1 MYTFEYLK
9 KNEAF
14 LFISLSKIE
23 NPLKWIPKSGIK
35 EKEFHISRKIRDKY
49 KFKDSLF
56 HMSGNMIFPDFV
68 SVKLFT
74 ELINKKRN
82 IEKFPDQLI
91 KAGQINA
98 MGMIDEILHYVIEL
112 YREEK
117 EPEIMKKALN
127 WLYKKLGVEIV
138 DNTLLVFAE
147 KFPPL
152 SVYKGKYSAEEYINK
167 DSKGVPNKQILL
179 EEMIML
185 WISNVNPAFKPFNE
199 FYDNALLKKQAAF
212 NPIIQQL
219 NIFFDSQPFFGP
231 DNENLIS
238 MLRSPAIFVPNSLS
252 GQLIYMKKKWGFII
266 SKYLS
271 RILSGLDLI
280 KEEEKRGF
288 HGPGKTSV
296 YNFTDYQG
304 MNQKEGFS
312 PDRDWMPNLVLIAKN
327 IYVWMDQLSI
337 KYNKSISRLDQ
348 IPEDEL
354 QILSNQGFTGLWL
367 IGIWERSPASKKIK
381 QMCGN
386 PEAMASAYSI
396 HNYNIASDL
405 GGDEALYNL
414 KERLQHYGIR
424 LACDMVPNHM
434 GIDSTWVAEHPDWFL
449 SLDKKPFESYSFN
462 GPDLSS
468 DNRIEIFLEDHYYN
482 KSDASVVFKRRDKKN
497 GETRYIYH
505 GNDGTS
511 MPWNDTAQ
519 LNYLNPEVRET
530 VIQQIIS
537 VARKFPIIRFDAAMT
552 LTKKHYQ
559 RLWFPEPGSGGD
571 IPTRSEKGMTK
582 KEFDKKMHGEFWRE
596 VVDRIAKDVPD
607 TLLLAEAFWLM
618 ETYFVRNLGMH
629 RVYNSAFMNFL
640 KNEDND
646 KFRTSIKNVLKFN
659 PEILKRF
666 VNFMNNPD
674 EETAIAQFGKN
685 DKYFGIC
692 TLLVTLPGLP
702 MFGHGQIE
710 GFEEKYGMEYMR
722 AYMDENPD
730 KELIQRHEREIFP
743 LIKKRHLFSEVSN
756 FLFYDFYT
764 STGTLNENVI
774 AFSNRFHDEKSIVI
788 FHNKFAST
796 SGWIK
801 NSISNINLGQGL
813 GLHTNKEY
821 FVIFRDH
828 ITNME
833 YIRNCKELLETG
845 LYIEL
850 NAFKFQVFLDFYE
863 IKDSDNRIY
872 SKLDSM
878 LKGKGVSNI
887 SETLRKNFLNPLIEP
902 FKDLVNIDI
911 YHILDMDLKDSK
923 HKNNKKILNLIEKKC
938 NILTKIVSDLLKEK
952 RKPDKIVYLY
962 KKKLN
967 NFLYFQDLDDK
978 LENKIS
984 IQSMNLIEQ
993 MISHI
998 NSNKLNIF
1006 ILFSWIFVNCL
1017 KTDISENSIYQ
1028 NIELIEYWSID
1039 EYISEIFLQLGA
1051 YKEDSIKYI
1060 KLIKVLTRYQQSW
1073 AKALDENKDLNKLI
1087 DVFFKDNDVKELIGV
1102 NQHQNTLWFNKESFE
1117 EILNWIFLILLLD
1130 YPIYKYPH
1138 SKNTNK
1144 MLCKY
1149 SKIFKNIQISAQK
1162 SGFKFN
1168 KFIEIVKKNLLVE

>member
-1 MYTFEYLK
+1 
-9 KNEAF
+9 
-14 LFISLSKIE
+14 
-23 NPLKWIPKSGIK
+23 
-35 EKEFHISRKIRDKY
+35 
-49 KFKDSLF
+49 
-56 HMSGNMIFPDFV
+56 MSGNMIFPDFD

-117 EPEIMKKALN
+117 KPAIMKEAIN
-127 WLYKKLGVEIV
+127 WLYKKLGVETV
-138 DNTLLVFAE
+138 DNTLFVFAK

-152 SVYKGKYSAEEYINK
+152 SIYKGKYKVEEYIK
-167 DSKGVPNKQILL
+167 KSYKGVSNKQILL

-185 WISNVNPAFKPFNE
+185 WISNVNPAFEPFNE
-199 FYDNALLKKQAAF
+199 FYDNTLLKKETAF
-212 NPIIQQL
+212 NSIIQQL

-238 MLRSPAIFVPNSLS
+238 MLRSPAISAPDSLS
-252 GQLIYMKKKWGFII
+252 GQLIYMKEKWGLLI

-280 KEEEKRGF
+280 KEEEKIGF
-288 HGPGKTSV
+288 HGPGETPV

-304 MNQKEGFS
+304 MDQKEGFS

-327 IYVWMDQLSI
+327 IYVWMDQLSK
-337 KYNKSISRLDQ
+337 KYGKSISRLDQ
-348 IPEDEL
+348 IPEHEL

-405 GGDEALYNL
+405 GGNEALHIL
-414 KERLQHYGIR
+414 KERSQHYGIR

-434 GIDSTWVAEHPDWFL
+434 GIDSAWIAEHPDWFL

-462 GPDLSS
+462 GTNISS
-468 DNRIEIFLEDHYYN
+468 DNRVEIFLEDHYYN
-482 KSDASVVFKRRDKKN
+482 KSDASVVFERRDKKN

-519 LNYLNPEVRET
+519 LNYLNPEVREA

-537 VARKFPIIRFDAAMT
+537 VARQFPIIRFDAAMT

-571 IPTRSEKGMTK
+571 IPTRSEKGKTRE
-582 KEFDKKMHGEFWRE
+582 EFDKRMPTEFWRE

-640 KNEDND
+640 KNEDNE

-674 EETAIAQFGKN
+674 EETAVAQFGKN

-702 MFGHGQIE
+702 MFGHGQIQ
-710 GFEEKYGMEYMR
+710 GFEEKYGMEYKR
-722 AYMDENPD
+722 AYKDENPD

-743 LIKKRHLFSEVSN
+743 LIKKRYIFSEVSN
-756 FLFYDFYT
+756 FHFYDFFT
-764 STGTLNENVI
+764 SNGAVNENVI
-774 AFSNRFHDEKSIVI
+774 AFSNRFHNERSIVI
-788 FHNKFAST
+788 FHNKFATT

-801 NSISNINLGQGL
+801 NSISNINLAQGL
-813 GLHTNKEY
+813 GLHTDKEY

-833 YIRNCKELLETG
+833 YIRNCKELFDTG

-850 NAFKFQVFLDFYE
+850 HAFKFQVFLDFYE
-863 IKDSDNRIY
+863 IKERDNRIY
-872 SKLDSM
+872 SKLASM

-902 FKDLVNIDI
+902 FKDLVNINL
-911 YHILDMDLKDSK
+911 YQVLELDLKDSK
-923 HKNNKKILNLIEKKC
+923 HKNNKKILNLITKKC
-938 NILTKIVSDLLKEK
+938 NILTDIVSDLSKEK
-952 RKPDKIVYLY
+952 RKPDKIVTLY
-962 KKKLN
+962 IKKLN
-967 NFLYFQDLDDK
+967 NFLHFQDFK
-978 LENKIS
+978 GHVKNKIS
-984 IQSMNLIEQ
+984 IQSANLIEQ

-1006 ILFSWIFVNCL
+1006 ILFSWIFSNCL
-1017 KTDISENSIYQ
+1017 KTDISEHSIHQ
-1028 NIELIEYWSID
+1028 NIDLIEYWSID
-1039 EYISEIFLQLGA
+1039 DHISAILLQFGA
-1051 YKEDSIKYI
+1051 YKEDSLKYI
-1060 KLIKVLTRYQQSW
+1060 KLIKVLTRYQQRW

-1087 DVFFKDNDVKELIGV
+1087 DVFFKDNDVMELTGV
-1102 NQHQNTLWFNKESFE
+1102 NQYKNIVWFKKESFE
-1117 EILNWIFLILLLD
+1117 ELLNWIFLILLLD
-1130 YPIYKYPH
+1130 YPILKFPY

-1144 MLCKY
+1144 MLSKY

-1162 SGFKFN
+1162 SDFKFN
-1168 KFIEIVKKNLLVE
+1168 KFLEILKRSSS

>member
-1 MYTFEYLK
+1 MSHFEYLTK
-9 KNEAF
+9 KEDF
-14 LFISLSKIE
+14 LFISLIKIE
-23 NPLKWIPKSGIK
+23 NPLKWKPKPGIK
-35 EKEFHISRKIRDKY
+35 GKEFHICRKIRDKY

-56 HMSGNMIFPDFV
+56 HMSGNMIFPDFD

-98 MGMIDEILHYVIEL
+98 MGVIDEILHYVIEV
-112 YREEK
+112 YRKEK
-117 EPEIMKKALN
+117 KPEIMKEAIN
-127 WLYKKLGVEIV
+127 WLYKKLGIEVV
-138 DNTLLVFAE
+138 DKTLLVFAE

-152 SVYKGKYSAEEYINK
+152 SVYKGKYKAEEYIK
-167 DSKGVPNKQILL
+167 KGYKGVSNKQILL

-185 WISNVNPAFKPFNE
+185 WISNVNPAFEPFNE
-199 FYDNALLKKQAAF
+199 FYDSTSLKKQTAF
-212 NPIIQQL
+212 NPIIREL
-219 NIFFDSQPFFGP
+219 NIFFDSQPLFGP
-231 DNENLIS
+231 DNENLVS
-238 MLRSPAIFVPNSLS
+238 MLRSPAIAAPDSLP
-252 GQLIYMKKKWGFII
+252 GQLIYMEKKWGLLI

-280 KEEEKRGF
+280 KEEEKSGF
-288 HGPGKTSV
+288 HGPGITPV
-296 YNFTDYQG
+296 YNFLDYQG
-304 MNQKEGFS
+304 MDQKESFS

-337 KYNKSISRLDQ
+337 KYSKSISRLDQ
-348 IPEDEL
+348 IPEDEF

-367 IGIWERSPASKKIK
+367 IGVWERSPASKKIK

-396 HNYNIASDL
+396 YNYNIASDL
-405 GGDEALYNL
+405 GGDKALYKL
-414 KERLQHYGIR
+414 KEKSWQYGIR
-424 LACDMVPNHM
+424 LTCDMVPNHM
-434 GIDSTWVAEHPDWFL
+434 GIDSPWVAEHPDWFL
-449 SLDKKPFESYSFN
+449 SLNKKPFASYSFN

-468 DNRIEIFLEDHYYN
+468 DNRVEIFLEDHYFN

-497 GETRYIYH
+497 GETKYIYH

-519 LNYLNPEVRET
+519 LNLLNPEVREA

-537 VARKFPIIRFDAAMT
+537 VAHKFPIIRFDAAMT

-582 KEFDKKMHGEFWRE
+582 KEFDDKMPGEFWRE
-596 VVDRIAKDVPD
+596 VVDRITKDVPD

-646 KFRTSIKNVLKFN
+646 KFRTSIKNVLKFD

-702 MFGHGQIE
+702 MFGHGQIQ
-710 GFEEKYGMEYMR
+710 GFEEKYGMEYKR
-722 AYMDENPD
+722 AYKDENPD

-743 LIKKRHLFSEVSN
+743 LIRKRYIFSEVSN
-756 FLFYDFYT
+756 FLFYDFFT
-764 STGTLNENVI
+764 SNGAINENVI
-774 AFSNRFHDEKSIVI
+774 AFSNRFHNERSIVI
-788 FHNKFAST
+788 FHNKFATT

-801 NSISNINLGQGL
+801 NSILNINLGQGL
-813 GLHTNKEY
+813 NLHIDKEY

-833 YIRNCKELLETG
+833 YIRNCEELFETG
-845 LYIEL
+845 LFIEL
-850 NAFKFQVFLDFYE
+850 DAFKFHVFLDFYE
-863 IKDSDNRIY
+863 IKDSDNKIY
-872 SKLDSM
+872 SKLASM

-887 SETLRKNFLNPLIEP
+887 SEALRKHFLNPLIEP
-902 FKDLVNIDI
+902 FKDLVNINL
-911 YHILDMDLKDSK
+911 YQALELDLKDSK
-923 HKNNKKILNLIEKKC
+923 HKNNKKLLNLIEKKC
-938 NILTKIVSDLLKEK
+938 NILTNIVSDLSKEES
-952 RKPDKIVYLY
+952 KPDKIVNLY

-967 NFLYFQDLDDK
+967 NFLHFQDFK
-978 LENKIS
+978 YPVENKIS
-984 IQSMNLIEQ
+984 IQYMNLIEQ

-998 NSNKLNIF
+998 NSNELNIF
-1006 ILFSWIFVNCL
+1006 ILFSWIFSNCL
-1017 KTDISENSIYQ
+1017 KTDISKHSIYQ
-1028 NIELIEYWSID
+1028 NIDIIEYWSID
-1039 EYISEIFLQLGA
+1039 DHISDILLQFGA
-1051 YKEDSIKYI
+1051 TREDSLKYI
-1060 KLIKVLTRYQQSW
+1060 MLIKILTRYQICV
-1073 AKALDENKDLNKLI
+1073 KGLDEKKDLNKLI
-1087 DVFFKDNDVKELIGV
+1087 DVFFKDNDVMDFIGV
-1102 NQHQNTLWFNKESFE
+1102 NQHENIIWFNKESFE
-1117 EILNWIFLILLLD
+1117 ELLNWIFLIALID

-1144 MLCKY
+1144 MLSKY

-1162 SGFKFN
+1162 SDFKFN
-1168 KFIEIVKKNLLVE
+1168 KFLEIVKSGL